1 MKVTDLS
8 HTIHNN
14 ITVFNEA
21 ERPSIEKA
29 ATIENDGYAQ
39 LRFTMY
45 THNSTH
51 IDAPAHMVK
60 GGKTLTDFLPES
72 FTGKAFVAD
81 VKNAAQRITKEH
93 LAPYEE
99 NLKACDFIL
108 LDTGWAEKWNTDAYK
123 TGFPVL
129 EPKAAEWL
137 TQFNLKGIGLDT
149 ISIDPVD
156 SVEVPN
162 HHIVLGNDML
172 IIENLTG
179 LDKAGKGVFWFSC
192 FPLKIENADGSPI
205 RAIAMM

>member
-1 MKVTDLS
+1 MKVIDLS

-21 ERPSIEKA
+21 ERPNIEKA

-39 LRFTMY
+39 LRFSMY

-51 IDAPAHMVK
+51 IDAPAHMLK
-60 GGKTLTDFLPES
+60 GGKALTDFLPEK

-81 VKNAAQRITKEH
+81 VRNAGKTITKEW
-93 LAPYEE
+93 LVPYQAKME
-99 NLKACDFIL
+99 ACDFIL
-108 LDTGWAEKWNTDAYK
+108 LNTGWAEKWNSKAYK

-129 EPKAAEWL
+129 EPQASEWL

-156 SVEVPN
+156 SVDVPN
-162 HHIVLGNDML
+162 HKIVLGNDML

-179 LDKAGKGVFWFSC
+179 LNETGEDVFWFSC
-192 FPLKIENADGSPI
+192 FPLKIERADGSPV
-205 RAIAMM
+205 RAVAML

>member
-1 MKVTDLS
+1 MKVIDLS

-39 LRFTMY
+39 LRFSMY

-60 GGKTLTDFLPES
+60 GGKTLTDFKPEK
-72 FTGKAFVAD
+72 FMGKAFVAE
-81 VKNAAQRITKEH
+81 VKQPGKQITKEQ
-93 LAPYEE
+93 LVPYED

-108 LDTGWAEKWNTDAYK
+108 LDTGWAERWNSDAYK
-123 TGFPVL
+123 SGFPVL
-129 EPKAAEWL
+129 EPKTTEWL

-156 SVEVPN
+156 SVDVPN
-162 HHIVLGNDML
+162 HHIVLGREMI
-172 IIENLTG
+172 IIENLTR
-179 LDKAGKGVFWFSC
+179 LDKVGKDVFWFSC
-192 FPLKIENADGSPI
+192 FPLKIENADGSPV
-205 RAIAMM
+205 RAVAMI